1 MFPSHDRV
9 ELEKIVKKVIVEV
22 PEDYTRILYKKE
34 GDEYSLYYA
43 KESIFTPDSKLQQPT
58 VPVQFVV
65 VSNVSDEERELLTN
79 ALSCE
84 KTFFCGDTY
93 EVEQIG
99 AVLYVRGK

>member
-1 MFPSHDRV
+1 M
-9 ELEKIVKKVIVEV
+9 KKVIVEV
-22 PEDYTRILYKKE
+22 PEDCTRILYKKE

-65 VSNVSDEERELLTN
+65 VSNMSNDEKKHIYEAACSNMTG
-79 ALSCE
+79 
-84 KTFFCGDTY
+84 FCGDTY